1 MKRCFIFSSLFKKRI
16 MTITGLIS
24 GSLLLTACAG
34 TSEFSWFSISPLNW
48 FSSHFEVSDQ
58 GIGGINQQTDM
69 NLSAIQQ
76 GLEGKYRLRN
86 GMEMQHG
93 KLVNIVQGMEG
104 DQVKIELS
112 GLNNG
117 KVDHIDILDKNIKT
131 VWGTKIGMPFSELY
145 DKAYGACQRSGSL
158 AMQSAVVCV
167 APQSQHI
174 SYIFTGAWNGPEELM
189 PSDDVLRTW
198 KISRII
204 WKAE

>member
-1 MKRCFIFSSLFKKRI
+1 
-16 MTITGLIS
+16 MTISGLMS
-24 GSLLLTACAG
+24 ASLLLTACAG
-34 TSEFSWFSISPLNW
+34 TSEFSWSSISPLNW
-48 FSSHFEVSDQ
+48 FSSHLKVSDQ
-58 GIGGINQQTDM
+58 GIGGINPQTDM
-69 NLSAIQQ
+69 NLSVIQQ

-86 GMEMQHG
+86 GMEMQNG

-104 DQVKIELS
+104 NQVKIELS
-112 GLNNG
+112 GLNHG
-117 KVDHIDILDKNIKT
+117 KVDHIDILDENIKT

-158 AMQSAVVCV
+158 AMQPAVVCA

-189 PSDDVLRTW
+189 PSDDVLKTW